1 MLLAVTVILAPTRAF
16 AAGWLS
22 AFVFLS
28 MIPIGSIG
36 LLLLHGITGG
46 RWGED
51 FAPVLVPAARA
62 MPIFLLAFLPILL
75 LRPDLYDWPAHGVPV
90 DVARDYLNPP
100 FFAFRTI
107 AALIIWSAMAWSRMW
122 KSQLW
127 SAVGL
132 FIHGVLVSLIPPD
145 WVLTLRPF
153 STSAAFGFGF
163 GIEQFLAAL
172 AFVALLAPQGADPR
186 ANRDLAGAMISAL
199 LGTVYFDFMAFLITW
214 YGNIPEKVAWYVAR
228 TYGAWPAVAFA
239 SFILAAAI
247 PFLAV
252 LSPSVR
258 AKPAPLRVLG
268 VLVLA
273 GIALHVAWYIIP
285 VFGYG
290 PILPALL
297 SGLTL
302 ALLAMAAL
310 PVVNA
315 ARLRHGP

>member
-1 MLLAVTVILAPTRAF
+1 
-16 AAGWLS
+16 
-22 AFVFLS
+22 
-28 MIPIGSIG
+28 
-36 LLLLHGITGG
+36 
-46 RWGED
+46 
-51 FAPVLVPAARA
+51 
-62 MPIFLLAFLPILL
+62 
-75 LRPDLYDWPAHGVPV
+75 
-90 DVARDYLNPP
+90 
-100 FFAFRTI
+100 
-107 AALIIWSAMAWSRMW
+107 
-122 KSQLW
+122 
-127 SAVGL
+127 
-132 FIHGVLVSLIPPD
+132 
-145 WVLTLRPF
+145 
-153 STSAAFGFGF
+153 
-163 GIEQFLAAL
+163 
-172 AFVALLAPQGADPR
+172 LAPQGADPR